1 MESDLYTF
9 KKSVRYTSRMLFDHQ
24 RGKRG
29 EKLRERIYGCSNFKH
44 LSLYCAMYLGN
55 CQVFICRPALSTYFY
70 ATKYWRQ
77 TLLQLAIQLNCS
89 RYGSKEYEHGVDI
102 LVECPEYRFLS
113 IVALMMIVQLEFPW
127 PKFICDMLN
136 RVVLVWNINHRY
148 SLLGGDCP
156 DGNSSDRAGKKYRLS
171 LSVASMVVVLDGDFD
186 AVVSVIYLSIHYYS
200 LMVLDFC

>member
-102 LVECPEYRFLS
+102 LVECITSGIS
-113 IVALMMIVQLEFPW
+113 I
-127 PKFICDMLN
+127 FIN
-136 RVVLVWNINHRY
+136 RCSDDDRPVGIPMAKIYLLVWNINHRY